1 MELKDVTSW
10 LGIEA
15 ADQEKFKEEF
25 SKKYHT
31 IEGIVKDPELLKKVT
46 GNTLGNIHTA
56 INRIGKAHGVEFTK
70 SEINDKPVEEI
81 VDLFLKKKDEFYQS
95 KLSEVEKLA
104 SSGTDEKIK
113 EYASKYEKLEGKLK
127 DTDSLLK
134 KTAEEYEGYK
144 KQAAD
149 QIKGVKLNY
158 AKSQVWTGASFAPG
172 TDPLKIKG
180 FKADFSEKY
189 QIDLDENDQVFIA
202 DLQGKRIQ
210 NPAKHSEWL
219 SPGEVLNMEI
229 EKAGI
234 GIKNPK
240 AGQPAF
246 GGQQPAT
253 MTPGQFMPQTQ
264 PPATQGQQPGGRK
277 LSPRA
282 TNF

>member
-1 MELKDVTSW
+1 
-10 LGIEA
+10 
-15 ADQEKFKEEF
+15 
-25 SKKYHT
+25 
-31 IEGIVKDPELLKKVT
+31 
-46 GNTLGNIHTA
+46 
-56 INRIGKAHGVEFTK
+56 
-70 SEINDKPVEEI
+70 
-81 VDLFLKKKDEFYQS
+81 VDLFLKKKDEFYQG

-113 EYASKYEKLEGKLK
+113 EYASKYEKLESKLK

-144 KQAAD
+144 KQSAD

-172 TDPLKIKG
+172 TDPLKVKG

-219 SPGEVLNMEI
+219 SPGEVLGMEI

-246 GGQQPAT
+246 
-253 MTPGQFMPQTQ
+253 
-264 PPATQGQQPGGRK
+264 QGQQVAQHLQQQIQEPGKIRNSLPGRVVH
-277 LSPRA
+277 PRA
-282 TNF
+282 EG